1 MSQPGI
7 NQDSATPAV
16 PAPAPSARQPFVRPS
31 VQHVG
36 GLQTETLL
44 SGEL

>member
-1 MSQPGI
+1 MSQPVN
-7 NQDSATPAV
+7 NQDSAAQS
-16 PAPAPSARQPFVRPS
+16 APAEAASARQPFVRPS

-36 GLQTETLL
+36 GLTTETLL